1 MITYFEMTPEG
12 QLVEGTSE
20 KSADWIHFEA
30 PTKHEMHHFAK
41 KYHLPAVLFEVA
53 QDINEVARYETF
65 TTDTGEVL
73 THICLLVPVKTH
85 DSEDHAEYITR
96 PFSLIISGQTLLTVG
111 HQQSELIDEILTL
124 EGLDGQIET
133 VALKSVSA
141 IYQRYLAALA
151 VVAQQIEQLE
161 ENVHVSTRNRLLY
174 ALKSLKK
181 SVVYLDLGLKSNQ
194 QIIPQIKASPLFERV
209 SGHTDLLYRIDLQ
222 FAKSDKA
229 ITTYRELL
237 AQLSDLLS
245 DIISNRLNNIMKTL
259 TSLSIILTVPT
270 TLGGFWGMNVPVPLA
285 ESKLGFLVLLG
296 LSLAISLYVGW
307 WLKKK
312 DYF

>member
-1 MITYFEMTPEG
+1 MITYFEMTDEG
-12 QLVEGTSE
+12 RLVQGASE
-20 KSADWIHFEA
+20 KNADWIHFEV
-30 PTKHEMHHFAK
+30 PTKHEMYHFAK
-41 KYHLPAVLFEVA
+41 KYHLPTMLFEVA

-65 TTDTGEVL
+65 TTETGAVL
-73 THICLLVPVKTH
+73 THICLLVPVKKY
-85 DSEDHAEYITR
+85 DGQEHAEYITR
-96 PFSLIISGQTLLTVG
+96 PFSMIISGQTLLTVG
-111 HQQSELIDEILTL
+111 HQQASLISELMTL

-133 VALKSVSA
+133 LALRSVSV

-161 ENVHVSTRNRLLY
+161 KNVHTSTRNRLLY

-194 QIIPQIKASPLFERV
+194 QIMPKVKASPLFERV
-209 SGHTDLLYRIDLQ
+209 ALHTNLLYRIDIQ

-237 AQLSDLLS
+237 EQLSALLS

-259 TSLSIILTVPT
+259 TSLSIVLTVPT
-270 TLGGFWGMNVPVPLA
+270 ILGGFWGMNVPVPLA
-285 ESKLGFLVLLG
+285 NSKWGFLLLLG
-296 LSLAISLYVGW
+296 LSLIISITVGW
-307 WLKKK
+307 WLKKR

>member
-1 MITYFEMTPEG
+1 MLSYFEIKPDAMIQPSS
-12 QLVEGTSE
+12 SE
-20 KSADWIHFEA
+20 KQANWIHFED
-30 PTKHEMHHFAK
+30 PSKHEMTHFAK
-41 KYHLPAVLFEVA
+41 KYHLPMTLFEVA

-65 TTDTGEVL
+65 TTESGEQL

-96 PFSLIISGQTLLTVG
+96 PFSFIVSGATLLTVG
-111 HQQSELIDEILTL
+111 HQQSALVNEICQIKGQQQPVATL
-124 EGLDGQIET
+124 M
-133 VALKSVSA
+133 LKSISL
-141 IYQRYLAALA
+141 IYRRYLAALGI
-151 VVAQQIEQLE
+151 VAQQIKQLE
-161 ENVHVSTRNRLLY
+161 KNVHVSTRNQTLY
-174 ALKSLKK
+174 ALKALKK
-181 SVVYLDLGLKSNQ
+181 SVVFLDLGLKSNQ
-194 QIIPQIKASPLFERV
+194 QIVPQMKASTLFKDVADQQDE
-209 SGHTDLLYRIDLQ
+209 LYRIDIQ

-259 TSLSIILTVPT
+259 TSLSIILTIPT
-270 TLGGFWGMNVPVPLA
+270 MIGGFWGMNVPVPWTR
-285 ESKLGFLVLLG
+285 SGQGFILLLI
-296 LSLAISLYVGW
+296 LSVVISALVGW